1 MVTENVDQL
10 SFETTDSP
18 VDTGVVEADTSPQ
31 EAVEAPQAEAEG
43 LVDTAQAPPVQAP
56 PAQAPPE
63 PAGIVPPASSAPPP
77 QYTPE
82 QIAQMQAA
90 SNQYAQVQ
98 QRAALQG
105 QVDNYKQQLENA
117 GYLPEHAEQSAA
129 TYMQGLQQHA
139 TVVQQ
144 AEEWGREVEGRG
156 VYAEQFAK
164 KYNLGIDDLE
174 TLRRYGDAAS
184 VENAAKKIAADR
196 ERDSELARF
205 RQAQVP
211 AQSFDN
217 SQGNPQ
223 VAADEGGWLDRYNSG
238 DRSPSAQSAARKA
251 AGLA

>member
-144 AEEWGREVEGRG
+144 AEEWGQEIQGR
-156 VYAEQFAK
+156 VVNAERFAK
-164 KYNLGIDDLE
+164 KYNLGIDDLGA
-174 TLRRYGDAAS
+174 LRAYGDAVS
-184 VENAAKKIAADR
+184 VENAAKKMAADR
-196 ERDSELARF
+196 ERDSELARLK
-205 RQAQVP
+205 QAQVP

-223 VAADEGGWLDRYNSG
+223 VAADDGGWLDRYNGG
-238 DRSPSAQSAARKA
+238 DRSPSAQAAAKKA
-251 AGLA
+251 AGLG